1 MLTRGFAS
9 ALDACDPEARLQG
22 DLLLS
27 VGKEIYRTLGSYKAW
42 SSFAETRGMTPEE
55 RADAWAAFG
64 QDPSGPDVVEE
75 WARANGWNGD
85 EPLPI
90 YYPETAW
97 EKLQAQE
104 RMDYVMAHLVHPPI
118 APTGIPALDVALGG
132 GIVAGT
138 FTVIGGEPGSG
149 KTALAAVAA
158 YNMARSGSYKVLVY
172 SAEIGKAE
180 FYDRLLAVHTRATQ
194 KDPYS
199 YVFWSS
205 AHSEVDERL
214 GDDEMRRLWVA
225 SDEERERA
233 RSSYLKE
240 YGAQDVTIRAWMDFS
255 KTVGRRIVVVSDR
268 ITCDGICEQV
278 TRLTEAG
285 ERVIPIIDHLHAIQP
300 PEGSP
305 DSEYESVTAT
315 SSALMHLAKS
325 CRCPMLVLSELR
337 NIGKEERNEPRISWF
352 RGSGH
357 VGYDAGTAIV
367 LMQDGEETQMGRPV
381 AAHVVKNRKGK
392 AGEVV
397 RMMFSGAAQTFIGR
411 DCDAEL

>member
-9 ALDACDPEARLQG
+9 ALEACDPEARLQG
-22 DLLLS
+22 DMLLL
-27 VGKEIYRTLGSYKAW
+27 VGREIYRTLGSYRAW
-42 SSFAETRGMTPEE
+42 SSFAETRGMAPEE
-55 RADAWAAFG
+55 RSSAWADFG
-64 QDPSGPDVVEE
+64 RDPSGEDVVEE
-75 WARANGWNGD
+75 WARMNGWDGD
-85 EPLPI
+85 EPLPV
-90 YYPETAW
+90 YYPETPW
-97 EKLQAQE
+97 ERLAAQE

-118 APTGIPALDVALGG
+118 APTGIPSLDAALGG

-138 FTVIGGEPGSG
+138 FTVVGGEPGSG

-158 YNMARSGSYKVLVY
+158 YNMASSGAYKVLVY

-180 FYDRLLAVHTRATQ
+180 FYDRLLSVHTRATGS
-194 KDPYS
+194 DPYS

-214 GDDEMRRLWVA
+214 GEDEMRRLWGA
-225 SDEERERA
+225 SAEEQERA
-233 RSSYLKE
+233 RARYLRE
-240 YGAQDVTIRAWMDFS
+240 HGMSDATVRAWMDFS

-268 ITCDGICEQV
+268 VTCDGICEQV
-278 TRLTEAG
+278 SSLTSAG
-285 ERVIPIIDHLHAIQP
+285 EHVIPIIDHLHAIEP
-300 PEGSP
+300 PSGSP

-337 NIGKEERNEPRISWF
+337 NIGKDERNEPRISWF

-367 LMQDGEETQMGRPV
+367 LMQDGEETPLGRPV
-381 AAHVVKNRKGK
+381 AAHIVKNRKGR

-397 RMMFSGAAQTFIGR
+397 PLTFSGAAQEFRRREPNG
-411 DCDAEL
+411 